1 MRLDDASASV
11 AWRRSLSTIIK
22 DGAIFEAAELLGD
35 VEEMVA
41 ARRGAA

>member
-1 MRLDDASASV
+1 MSWCPFAAG
-11 AWRRSLSTIIK
+11 RSLSTIIK
-22 DGAIFEAAELLGD
+22 DGAIFDAAELLGD